1 MKEKEANV
9 LKHSNNSPFLEE
21 ENQYNILTMESPI
34 RYFWEK
40 IL

>member
-21 ENQYNILTMESPI
+21 ENHNILTMESPI